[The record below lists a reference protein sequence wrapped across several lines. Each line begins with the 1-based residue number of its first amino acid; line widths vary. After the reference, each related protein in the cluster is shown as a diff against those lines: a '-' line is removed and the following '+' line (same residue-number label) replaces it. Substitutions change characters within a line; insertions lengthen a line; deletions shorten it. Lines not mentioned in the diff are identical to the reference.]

1 MTTNQSEQQ
10 PTLEGLAENSFGDFY
25 IESINKHTFKTNS
38 VRTVY
43 DNYYATTCQQSETL
57 YILGGTDVGLLPKY
71 LFEKYGDDLDG
82 RKFIFIEFQSVM
94 ESEAFK
100 KNTSDLPSKFFR
112 FLEPDNDEIMKIR
125 DLSIEYFISR
135 KVRLLKSLA
144 VIDRVEPLY
153 QQLWKVLTEGYM
165 QLQHLETF
173 NYSKPFVKAQLR
185 NISLNSQPIAKLRN
199 QLKGKKAI
207 VLGGGPSID
216 TCLDWIKE
224 NKEHFYIFSVGR
236 IAARLLKEGIIPDF
250 FVSVDPHDV
259 SYDNSKQMLLFADQS
274 ILLNSYHVSP
284 KLLNKWSGENVY
296 FDNRLPWIK
305 EKQNSHSPG
314 PTVVHSALQQAVF
327 LGCDEVY
334 MAGVDMCF
342 LKGQTHESGSAEKA
356 YGKMA
361 VKHLLQ
367 TETYNGDLAETDL
380 PFYQGINGLK
390 VLAQG
395 FATYFGA
402 RLYNLSGNAAK
413 VDEIEYCPPREV
425 AVPEQEQKAA
435 MVEQMKALIRY
446 TAQDYKAYL
455 LATLDEIQKER
466 KLLQDQKKL
475 MKKGADLAKNMI
487 KQPKNEAKIHDI
499 KNKLEKKLG
508 DQSHM
513 LFQFGYANF
522 ANLMK
527 PVEDENNMSL
537 EETQYFLAEYFS
549 AMNKSLMAFIKL
561 LDETIKTL
569 KFRLLE
575 LSENDLSTLLPQWEE
590 RQELG
595 RHLSWKKWHPSEY
608 MQIKDTSEW
617 KNAESAFKAEIELTD
632 TQHIQNLKQRATSVS
647 TIFAK
652 MTKAFDEQNIAELE
666 SLRAHIQEKEQ
677 SEFNDQLLKM
687 VEAML
692 CEFNQQDDQAQSIY
706 ESIDHIN
713 LKMFALKRVLH
724 FALQA
729 RDHDKVLHSLQS
741 LVPFSKEYLVNFA
754 DYMALLG
761 QKQMALQVYQVYLQ
775 DKPENV
781 LVWVK
786 LADMAKELNQTEVF
800 AQAISQIQHLDKNS
814 SELKRLLDS

>member
-1 MTTNQSEQQ
+1 MSTNQSEQR
-10 PTLEGLAENSFGDFY
+10 PTLEGITENSFGDFY

-38 VRTVY
+38 VSTVY
-43 DNYYATTCQQSETL
+43 DNYYATTFHPSETL
-57 YILGGTDVGLLPKY
+57 YILGGTDGGLLPKY
-71 LFEKYGDDLDG
+71 LFEKYGTDLDG
-82 RKFIFIEFQSVM
+82 RKFVFIEFLSVI

-100 KNTSDLPSKFFR
+100 KNTKGLPSKYFHFI
-112 FLEPDNDEIMKIR
+112 EPDNDEIMKIR
-125 DLSIEYFISR
+125 DFSIEYFISR

-144 VIDRVEPLY
+144 VIDKVEPLY

-165 QLQHLETF
+165 QLQHIETF

-185 NISLNSQPIAKLRN
+185 NLSLNSQPIAKLRN

-216 TCLDWIKE
+216 TCFDWIKE

-236 IAARLLKEGIIPDF
+236 IAARLLKEGVVPDF

-305 EKQNSHSPG
+305 EKNNSHSPG
-314 PTVVHSALQQAVF
+314 PTVVHSAIQQAAF

-334 MAGVDMCF
+334 LAGVDMCF
-342 LKGQTHESGSAEKA
+342 FKGQTHESGSAEKA

-367 TETYNGDLAETDL
+367 TETYNGELAETDL

-390 VLAQG
+390 ILAQG
-395 FATYFGA
+395 FAKYFGVH
-402 RLYNLSGNAAK
+402 LYNLSGNAAK
-413 VDEIEYCPPREV
+413 VDEIDYCPPDKV
-425 AVPEQEQKAA
+425 IVPQQEQK
-435 MVEQMKALIRY
+435 MVVVDKMKEAIRY
-446 TAQDYKAYL
+446 SRKEYNAYL
-455 LATLDEIQKER
+455 LSTLDEVQSER

-475 MKKGADLAKNMI
+475 LKKGADLAKNMI
-487 KQPKNEAKIHDI
+487 KQPKNEVKIHDI

-513 LFQFGYANF
+513 LFQFGYGNF
-522 ANLMK
+522 SNLMK
-527 PVEDENNMSL
+527 PVEDENNMSV
-537 EETQYFLAEYFS
+537 EETQYFLSEYYS
-549 AMNKSLMAFIKL
+549 AMNKSLLDFIEL
-561 LDETIKTL
+561 LDETIQTI
-569 KFRLLE
+569 KFRQLE
-575 LSENDLSTLLPQWEE
+575 VNEMDLSKLLSQWRE
-590 RQELG
+590 RDEVG
-595 RHLSWKKWHPSEY
+595 RHLIWKKIHPEVKV
-608 MQIKDTSEW
+608 QILESAEW
-617 KNAESAFKAEIELTD
+617 LEAESDFKNEIEFTD

-647 TIFAK
+647 NIFAK
-652 MTKAFDEQNIAELE
+652 ITKAFDEQNISELE
-666 SLRAHIQEKEQ
+666 SLRSYIQEKEQ
-677 SEFNDQLLKM
+677 NDFNGQLLKM
-687 VEAML
+687 IEAML
-692 CEFNQQDDQAQSIY
+692 CEFNHQDDQAQSIY
-706 ESIDHIN
+706 EDIEHIN

-741 LVPFSKEYLVNFA
+741 LVPFSKEYLINFA

-775 DKPENV
+775 DKPENL

-786 LADMAKELNQTEVF
+786 LADVAKELNQTVVF
-800 AQAISQIQHLDKNS
+800 EQAVSQIQNLDKNH
-814 SELKRLLDS
+814 SELKRLSSS